1 MLHLAQ
7 VVKNSISERLE
18 LHLLAEETSA
28 NQWQFCHEKYIS
40 LSQQDQLNLGLLILV
55 ELGENDHIIH
65 YENAKDWVLNLI
77 RQYLA
82 EGKIENVD
90 FLQQEKVKIE
100 KWRQELTS
108 QSQDLTR
115 IRLEIET
122 RREELQELENK
133 LSLERNN
140 NE

>member
-1 MLHLAQ
+1 MLYLAQ
-7 VVKNSISERLE
+7 VIKNSISEELE
-18 LHLLAEETSA
+18 LHLLAVEKSA
-28 NQWQFCHEKYIS
+28 NQWQFCQEKYIA
-40 LSQQDQLNLGLLILV
+40 LPEQDQLNLGLLILV
-55 ELGENDHIIH
+55 ELAENGTIIR
-65 YENAKDWVLNLI
+65 YRNAKDWLLNLI
-77 RQYLA
+77 REYVID
-82 EGKIENVD
+82 GKNQEVD